1 MITDEM
7 LDEYRLKGTKV
18 RVIRD
23 INETND
29 VLGIVLAWDEETV
42 LIRKQNRKVLKLNR
56 KYMYQAADEVRPN
69 FIDL

>member
-7 LDEYRLKGTKV
+7 LDEYRVKGTKV

-23 INETND
+23 INEIND
-29 VLGIVLAWDEETV
+29 VLGIVLAWDDQTV
-42 LIRKQNRKVLKLNR
+42 LIRKMNRKVLKLNR
-56 KYMYQAADEVRPN
+56 NYTYLSADESRPE